1 MIRHIL
7 MKKKTNSSGK
17 LGWESLLHSDAPAGC
32 ALLAALFTT
41 YDRADERLLVENLLP
56 MLLNLD
62 HEPTGEGAERIY
74 FLTELDHR
82 LKILHDR
89 IVVVSSNLREETVGE
104 EPSGRDG
111 MYGWIWRSI
120 RHLTVGRHN
129 KAVQHAKLWLLHW
142 AKDGDEYLEIVVS
155 SANLTSS
162 AFKQQIQ
169 AVWRMCIKLQPKSS
183 QTRLSNWGVLP
194 HFMRELAASA
204 GDDSRLDVF
213 VELLA
218 RAACPQGVTFIASV
232 PGIHTRQVLR
242 RTPWGAAGL
251 RRVIPAGRGVV
262 SASVLSPFIGSWSKD
277 ALHQW
282 CAHFDGSPN
291 RLSLAWIDRNH
302 PWERYWLLPPTS
314 LSALLEAGTTLLQL
328 RYEPNDNKQTDH
340 FHDEHKT
347 TDDRWSHAKVYAFK
361 RGSSRRLL
369 LTSANFSKA
378 AWGDEGRNGDLNIE
392 NFELGVCVE
401 QADWPFEHLLEL
413 DGNNAA
419 TSADMLRRSSRFISW
434 AQATWDGKVILVEC
448 KSECDLTGQI
458 LSNEE
463 PLPITKWVK
472 SVDGLRTAQVPWVEA
487 KRPPTSVLLTCESEA
502 LNVAVFDERKLEE
515 REKSLPA
522 EVDETVVQAMRDEL
536 LFELYGGRVVA
547 DDEPQADLLS
557 GEEDQTVDAEW
568 EEPIE
573 GQTGHSDSYA
583 VDTFVSARLHLQVVD
598 NWAKLVKG
606 ASQEFVLEVL
616 QRDGGLLMEAFKRQA
631 ERNGKDAMGARLAAE
646 ELELRLK
653 HFPKE

>member
-1 MIRHIL
+1 
-7 MKKKTNSSGK
+7 MKKKMNSSGK

-32 ALLAALFTT
+32 ALHAALFTT

-56 MLLNLD
+56 MLLKLD
-62 HEPTGEGAERIY
+62 HEPTGEGAERSY
-74 FLTELDHR
+74 FLIELDDR

-89 IVVVSSNLREETVGE
+89 IVVVSSNLREEASGE

-142 AKDGDEYLEIVVS
+142 SKDGDEYIEIVVS

-169 AVWRMCIKLQPKSS
+169 AVWRVCIKLQPKSS

-204 GDDSRLDVF
+204 GDDSRLDSF
-213 VELLA
+213 VELLT
-218 RAACPQGVTFIASV
+218 RAECPQGITFVASV
-232 PGIHTRQVLR
+232 PGKHTRQELR
-242 RTPWGAAGL
+242 RKPWGAAGL
-251 RRVIPAGRGVV
+251 RGIIPAGRGVV
-262 SASVLSPFIGSWSKD
+262 SASVLSPFVGSWSKD
-277 ALHQW
+277 ALHRW
-282 CAHFDGSPN
+282 CANFEGSPN
-291 RLSLAWIDRNH
+291 RVSLVWIDKNH
-302 PWERYWLLPPTS
+302 PWARNWLLPATT
-314 LSALLEAGTTLLQL
+314 LSALLDAGTTLRQL
-328 RYEPNDNKQTDH
+328 CYEPNDNKQTDH

-361 RGSSRRLL
+361 RGNSRRLL

-378 AWGDEGRNGDLNIE
+378 AWGDEGRNGELSIE
-392 NFELGVCVE
+392 NFELGVCIE
-401 QADWPFEHLLEL
+401 QVDWPFDHLHEFA
-413 DGNNAA
+413 DSQNAA
-419 TSADMLRRSSRFISW
+419 TSAVTLRRSSAFISW
-434 AQATWDGKVILVEC
+434 AKATWNGKKIVVEC
-448 KSECDLTGQI
+448 KSERDLTGQI
-458 LSNEE
+458 FGNEE

-472 SVDGLRTAQVPWVEA
+472 SADGLRTAQVRWVEA
-487 KRPPTSVLLTCESEA
+487 KRPPLSVLLTCESEER
-502 LNVAVFDERKLEE
+502 NEAVIDERKLEE
-515 REKSLPA
+515 RENSFPP
-522 EVDETVVQAMRDEL
+522 EVDEAVVQAMRDEL
-536 LFELYGGRVVA
+536 LFERYGGRVAA
-547 DDEPQADLLS
+547 DDEPQAGLITDD
-557 GEEDQTVDAEW
+557 EDQIVDTEW
-568 EEPIE
+568 EENVE
-573 GQTGHSDSYA
+573 GQTGRSDSYA

-616 QRDGGLLMEAFKRQA
+616 QRDGGLLMEAFKRKA

-646 ELELRLK
+646 ELALRLK

>member
-7 MKKKTNSSGK
+7 MKKKMTSSGNW
-17 LGWESLLHSDAPAGC
+17 GWESLLHSDAPAGC

-41 YDRADERLLVENLLP
+41 YDRADERLLAENLLP
-56 MLLNLD
+56 MLLKLD
-62 HEPTGEGAERIY
+62 HEPAGEGAERSY
-74 FLTELDHR
+74 FLTELDHH

-89 IVVVSSNLREETVGE
+89 IVVVSSNLREETGGE

-111 MYGWIWRSI
+111 MYGWIGRSI

-169 AVWRMCIKLQPKSS
+169 AVWRVCIKLQPKSS

-204 GDDSRLDVF
+204 GDASRLESF
-213 VELLA
+213 VELLK
-218 RAACPQGVTFIASV
+218 RAECPQGVTFVASA
-232 PGIHTRQVLR
+232 PGNHTRQVLR

-251 RRVIPAGRGVV
+251 RGIIPAGRGVV
-262 SASVLSPFIGSWSKD
+262 SAFVLSPFVGSWSKD

-282 CAHFDGSPN
+282 CAHFEGSPN
-291 RLSLAWIDRNH
+291 RISLAWIDKNH
-302 PWERYWLLPPTS
+302 PWARNWLLPTNS
-314 LSALLEAGTTLLQL
+314 LKSLIEAGATLLQL
-328 RYEPNDNKQTDH
+328 RFEPNDSKQTDR
-340 FHDEHKT
+340 FHNEHKT
-347 TDDRWSHAKVYAFK
+347 TDDRWSHAKVYGFK
-361 RGSSRRLL
+361 RGNSRRLL
-369 LTSANFSKA
+369 LTSANFSTA
-378 AWGDEGRNGDLNIE
+378 AWGIEGRNGELSIE

-401 QADWPFEHLLEL
+401 QADWPFEGLVEL

-419 TSADMLRRSSRFISW
+419 TSTTTLRRSSAFISW
-434 AQATWDGKVILVEC
+434 AQATWDGKKVVVEC
-448 KSECDLTGQI
+448 KSGHDLTGQV
-458 LSNEE
+458 LSNER
-463 PLPITKWVK
+463 PLQITKWVK
-472 SVDGLRTAQVPWVEA
+472 SADGLRTAQVPWVEA
-487 KRPPTSVLLTCESEA
+487 KRPPSSILLICESEER
-502 LNVAVFDERKLEE
+502 NIVVFDERKLEE
-515 REKSLPA
+515 REKCFPP
-522 EVDETVVQAMRDEL
+522 EVDEAVVQAMRDEL
-536 LFELYGGRVVA
+536 LFERYGGRVAA
-547 DDEPQADLLS
+547 DDEPQAGLIADN
-557 GEEDQTVDAEW
+557 EDQIMDAEW

-573 GQTGHSDSYA
+573 GQTGRSDSYA
-583 VDTFVSARLHLQVVD
+583 VEPFVRARLHLQVVD

-606 ASQEFVLEVL
+606 ASQEFVLEIL
-616 QRDGGLLMEAFKRQA
+616 QRDGGLLMEAFGRQA
-631 ERNGKDAMGARLAAE
+631 ARNGKDAMGAQLAAE